1 MMAKNTIIS
10 DFSALKGKVTFSE
23 KTCAVPN
30 RQENVRTEVRKEE
43 RTLQIGQKVIMM
55 DCDIRGKIVS
65 LGRTAGIELEDG
77 LTIQAA
83 YGEFALTDDTEISTL
98 MQCKAKPKKLHTHK
112 GKASQA
118 RTSGVLTVDLHIEA
132 IPGGNSIPKGQQRQ
146 FQMETFKRI
155 IHENL
160 PHKGRKICFIH
171 GIGDG
176 TLKAAIRKELDEV
189 LALRCIYTV
198 GDPAVTTVTIR

>member
-1 MMAKNTIIS
+1 MAKKTIIS

-30 RQENVRTEVRKEE
+30 RQDNVRKEE

-83 YGEFALTDDTEISTL
+83 YGEFALTNDTEISTL
-98 MQCKAKPKKLHTHK
+98 MQCKAKPKKLHTQK
-112 GKASQA
+112 RKASQA

-132 IPGGNSIPKGQQRQ
+132 IPGGNSIPKGQQLQ
-146 FQMETFKRI
+146 FD
-155 IHENL
+155 
-160 PHKGRKICFIH
+160 CH
-171 GIGDG
+171 G
-176 TLKAAIRKELDEV
+176 
-189 LALRCIYTV
+189 
-198 GDPAVTTVTIR
+198 